1 MSHPTSD
8 IRHPTTY
15 LIIGNSAAA
24 IGAIEAIRKY
34 DQENSITV
42 ISAEPYLAYSRPL
55 ISYFLAGK
63 VSGEKMYYRDQRFYR
78 KNKVEA
84 VLGKKAVA
92 INTDQKIVS
101 LEDGTELR
109 YDKLLIAT
117 GGIPFVPPMAG
128 LEKARV
134 FTFTSWDEVKRVAA
148 VASEIKKVVVVG
160 GGLIGLKAAESLR
173 ELGIEITVV
182 ELADR
187 ILSPA
192 LDAKASRI
200 VEKHLRK
207 QGIEIITNNT
217 VSEIIGPND
226 EVAGVILKDG
236 KRINCQAAIIAIG
249 VVPNVELV
257 RATAIKINRG
267 IIVDEQMQ
275 TSVVD
280 IYAAGDVAEAPE
292 MLSGEYRVIPIWPGA
307 FKQGSIAGSN
317 MAGHPEKYPGGLAM
331 NSLEFF
337 GLACISVGLIN
348 PEGEEYEVFGKYYP
362 KEFTY
367 KKIVLKDDVIVGAIF
382 VGAIEKAGIVTGLI
396 RDRVNVKNFKEDI
409 LEDDF
414 GYVSFPKKLRT
425 ERLRV

>member
-1 MSHPTSD
+1 MSRHPTSD
-8 IRHPTTY
+8 IRQPSKY

-34 DQENSITV
+34 DQENPITV
-42 ISAEPYLAYSRPL
+42 VSSEPYLAYSRPL

-63 VSGEKMYYRDQRFYR
+63 VGGEKMYYRDRRFYQ

-84 VLGKKAVA
+84 ILGKKAVA
-92 INTDQKIVS
+92 VDTKQKTVS
-101 LEDGTELR
+101 LQDGTELH

-117 GGIPFVPPMAG
+117 GGIPFVPPMTG

-134 FTFTSWDEVKRVAA
+134 FTFTTWDEAKKLAA
-148 VASEIKKVVVVG
+148 IASEIKKVVIVG
-160 GGLIGLKAAESLR
+160 GGLIGLKAAESLKER
-173 ELGIEITVV
+173 GLEITVV

-192 LDAKASRI
+192 LDTKASKI
-200 VEKHLRK
+200 MENHLKK

-236 KRINCQAAIIAIG
+236 RSIDCQAVIVAIG
-249 VVPNVELV
+249 VIPNVELV
-257 RATAIKINRG
+257 KATDIKVNRG
-267 IIVDEQMQ
+267 IVVDSQMQ
-275 TSVVD
+275 TSVAD
-280 IYAAGDVAEAPE
+280 IYAAGDVAEATE
-292 MLSGEYRVIPIWPGA
+292 MLSGEHRVIPIWPGA
-307 FKQGSIAGSN
+307 FKQGSVAGSN
-317 MAGHPEKYPGGLAM
+317 MAGHLEKYPGGLAM

-337 GLACISVGLIN
+337 GLACISVGL
-348 PEGEEYEVFGKYYP
+348 VK
-362 KEFTY
+362 TY
-367 KKIVLKDDVIVGAIF
+367 RKIVLKYDIIVGAIF

-396 RDRVNVKNFKEDI
+396 RDRINVKDFKEDI

-414 GYVSFPKKLRT
+414 GYISFPKELRV